1 MDQLFV
7 SRAGQKLKHALDTFK
22 IDVTGKICADLGC
35 NKGGF
40 TDCLLQNGAKKVYS
54 VDTGY
59 GVLDWKLRNDQ
70 RVIVMERTNALH
82 LELPEK
88 MDFIAI
94 DVGWTKQKLILP
106 VALKLLTA
114 KGQIVSLLKPHYEA
128 EKSWLKG
135 GKVKEEF
142 LEKTLEKVKTELA
155 EQNIKIQ
162 KMIES
167 PITGKQGENT
177 EYLILVINNP
187 ASLIIC

>member
-7 SRAGQKLKHALDTFK
+7 SRAGQKLQYALDTFK
-22 IDVTGKICADLGC
+22 IAVTDKICADLGC

-106 VALKLLTA
+106 VALKLLATQ
-114 KGQIVSLLKPHYEA
+114 GQIISLLKPHYEA
-128 EKSWLKG
+128 EKSWLKA

-142 LEKTLEKVKTELA
+142 LEKTLEKVKKELTN
-155 EQNIKIQ
+155 QNIKIQ

-167 PITGKQGENT
+167 PITGKQGENS
-177 EYLILVINNP
+177 EYLMFI
-187 ASLIIC
+187 ATHS

>member
-59 GVLDWKLRNDQ
+59 GVLDWKLRNDP
-70 RVIVMERTNALH
+70 RVVVMERTNALH

-88 MDFIAI
+88 IDFIAI

-106 VALKLLTA
+106 VALKLLA
-114 KGQIVSLLKPHYEA
+114 KNGQIVSLLKPHYEA
-128 EKSWLKG
+128 EKFWLKA

-142 LEKTLEKVKTELA
+142 LPQILEKVKKELE
-155 EQNIKIQ
+155 EQGIKIQ

-167 PITGKQGENT
+167 PITGKQGENM
-177 EYLILVINNP
+177 EYLIRIMLESP
-187 ASLIIC
+187 T